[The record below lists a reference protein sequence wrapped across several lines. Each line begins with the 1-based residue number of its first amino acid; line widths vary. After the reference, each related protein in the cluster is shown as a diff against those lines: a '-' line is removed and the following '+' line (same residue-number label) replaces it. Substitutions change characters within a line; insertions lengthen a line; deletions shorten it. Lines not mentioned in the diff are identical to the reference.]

1 MIPWLWSHTNIWLF
15 TLLFSILDGFIS
27 HFIYF
32 YLQYAL
38 NICLKL
44 TILFSSEKKQ
54 IASSATLPRD
64 FFCFVGFSPSL
75 ITTLSYNKTVFKIL
89 FLDLPYVE

>member
-15 TLLFSILDGFIS
+15 TLFQLFSILDGFIS

-38 NICLKL
+38 NIFLKL

-54 IASSATLPRD
+54 IASSATFPRD
-64 FFCFVGFSPSL
+64 VFLFCWIFPFTDHYFV
-75 ITTLSYNKTVFKIL
+75 I
-89 FLDLPYVE
+89 